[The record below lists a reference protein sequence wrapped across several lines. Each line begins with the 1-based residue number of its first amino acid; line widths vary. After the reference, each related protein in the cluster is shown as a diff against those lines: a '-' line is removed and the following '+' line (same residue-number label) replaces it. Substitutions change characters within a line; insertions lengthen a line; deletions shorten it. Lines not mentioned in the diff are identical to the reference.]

1 MLARVKSGALKGV
14 DAYLVEVEVDLAPG
28 LPAFITVGLPEAA
41 IRSKTVQ
48 NRRLVLLM
56 LSCLCF
62 LLLVS
67 PTWGE
72 KGPTLTQLRQA
83 IIDNP
88 QDPEANYKLGLKYEE
103 LGRPE
108 VALKYLKEAVKL
120 KPDYADA
127 LNELQKLKE
136 GSGEYGEAAKYLE
149 KLSKLKPDSLEIEN
163 QLSNVNDKQGLALLQ
178 QGKFADAAEAFQEA
192 AKNNPKSP
200 GPLNNLG
207 VAQLQA
213 GNRQEAAAAF
223 QEAIRLDPTNTKAH
237 YNLTL
242 TYLAMGDNSKALDE
256 FLTVLRLN
264 PDMARQL
271 PLIPR
276 VVLPGA
282 PRGW

>member
-1 MLARVKSGALKGV
+1 
-14 DAYLVEVEVDLAPG
+14 
-28 LPAFITVGLPEAA
+28 
-41 IRSKTVQ
+41 
-48 NRRLVLLM
+48 
-56 LSCLCF
+56 
-62 LLLVS
+62 
-67 PTWGE
+67 
-72 KGPTLTQLRQA
+72 
-83 IIDNP
+83 
-88 QDPEANYKLGLKYEE
+88 
-103 LGRPE
+103 
-108 VALKYLKEAVKL
+108 
-120 KPDYADA
+120 DA

-163 QLSNVNDKQGLALLQ
+163 QLSNVNDKQELALLQ

-264 PDMARQL
+264 PDMA
-271 PLIPR
+271 
-276 VVLPGA
+276 
-282 PRGW
+282 